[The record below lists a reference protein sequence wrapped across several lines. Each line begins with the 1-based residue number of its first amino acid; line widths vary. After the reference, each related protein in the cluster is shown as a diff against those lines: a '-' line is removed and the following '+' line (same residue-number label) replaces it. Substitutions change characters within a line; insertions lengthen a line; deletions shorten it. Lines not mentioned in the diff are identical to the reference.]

1 MTTENTRWN
10 FLFSELQLMQETLK
24 KKKKKMLEN
33 ELFPTTKVLK
43 Y

>member
-1 MTTENTRWN
+1 MTTEYAMKFPFFRIAVNAGNT
-10 FLFSELQLMQETLK
+10 L
-24 KKKKKMLEN
+24 KKKKMLEN